1 MIIAE
6 QKRKENII
14 EYIIYIRQ
22 VQDIIRLA
30 KFDISK
36 IDELIIQKFTVSEKI
51 KGKIKNW
58 YSDLIILMKE
68 EKCETEGDFKFINKL
83 ISDIENL
90 SKELFHTEEAL
101 KHTELY
107 RWAKPN
113 IDEFRKLSNSPESSD
128 TKVCIDALHSLLL
141 LRIKK
146 QAISD
151 ETMQAMQTFSNLLA
165 HLALIFRERDM

>member
-6 QKRKENII
+6 QKRKENIV

-30 KFDISK
+30 KFDINK

-51 KGKIKNW
+51 KEKIRHW
-58 YSDLIILMKE
+58 YSDLIILMKDE
-68 EKCETEGDFKFINKL
+68 SCEAEGDFKFISKL

-90 SKELFHTEEAL
+90 SKELFHTEESI
-101 KHTELY
+101 KHSELY
-107 RWAKPN
+107 RWAQPN

-128 TKVCIDALHSLLL
+128 TMVCINALHSLLL

-146 QAISD
+146 QPVSD

-165 HLALIFRERDM
+165 HLALIFRERGM